1 MGKEKKKKEEYVIIW
16 LRAQNTQDE
25 RRRGAKCAHRSS
37 RSRCFFQL
45 DLFFG
50 LPKKKMH
57 IKERSGKSTDGRRF
71 FSLKS

>member
-1 MGKEKKKKEEYVIIW
+1 MNGDGE
-16 LRAQNTQDE
+16 QNVHTGLPDP
-25 RRRGAKCAHRSS
+25 GVSFNWIC
-37 RSRCFFQL
+37 
-45 DLFFG
+45 FFG